1 MSNNFNTIAPVYDF
15 LAKMVFGRSLERAQA
30 AFLSE
35 LETKVKA
42 KAKAKAKVLIV
53 GGGTG
58 RILELLPEGLDL
70 QIDYVEMSK
79 GMLERA
85 KGRVS
90 KGNHVQ
96 LICEDVRKVNGQ
108 YDFVITN
115 FFLDCFEGDK
125 LDGVMVHICAL
136 LKEDGHWLV
145 TDFAL
150 PTNARQRILLWT
162 MHTFFQLV
170 ARLESKKLQDIKS
183 RLGYVGLIIS
193 KEAFFSKHLIFSAV
207 FRKH

>member
-35 LETKVKA
+35 LEPKV
-42 KAKAKAKVLIV
+42 KAKVLIV

-96 LICEDVRKVNGQ
+96 LICEDIRKVNGQ

-115 FFLDCFEGDK
+115 FFLDCFEVDK

-145 TDFAL
+145 TDFAQ

-193 KEAFFSKHLIFSAV
+193 KEAFFSKRLIFSAV

>member
-1 MSNNFNTIAPVYDF
+1 
-15 LAKMVFGRSLERAQA
+15 MVFGRSLERAQA
-30 AFLSE
+30 AFLTE
-35 LETKVKA
+35 LRPKA
-42 KAKAKAKVLIV
+42 NVLIV

-58 RILELLPEGLDL
+58 KILELLPEGLDL

-79 GMLERA
+79 SMLERA
-85 KGRVS
+85 KNRFS

-96 LICEDVRKVNGQ
+96 LICEDIRMVKGQ

-125 LDGVMVHICAL
+125 LDGVMVHIYAL
-136 LKEDGHWLV
+136 LKEDGYWLV
-145 TDFAL
+145 TDFA
-150 PTNARQRILLWT
+150 PPVNARQRILLWT

-170 ARLESKKLQDIKS
+170 ARLESKNLQDIKG
-183 RLGYVGLIIS
+183 RLGYVGLTMS

>member
-30 AFLSE
+30 AFLSD
-35 LETKVKA
+35 LETKV
-42 KAKAKAKVLIV
+42 KAKAKVLIV

-58 RILELLPEGLDL
+58 KVLELLPEGLDL

-96 LICEDVRKVNGQ
+96 LICEDVRKVKGQ

-115 FFLDCFEGDK
+115 FFLDCFSSKDLGTILSHLKGLLDSGGK
-125 LDGVMVHICAL
+125 LF
-136 LKEDGHWLV
+136 V
-145 TDFAL
+145 TDFY
-150 PTNARQRILLWT
+150 PTNVWHQKLLIQS
-162 MHTFFQLV
+162 MHVFFKI
-170 ARLESKKLQDIKS
+170 AS
-183 RLGYVGLIIS
+183 RLKANELINIHERI
-193 KEAFFSKHLIFSAV
+193 KDIDLIPTKLAFFSRGSVFSAV
-207 FRKH
+207 YERLPH